1 MIATLFIPPRKQRA
15 SAFNT
20 SFMQAP
26 KNKKT
31 TATFNAGTQLSPWR
45 ESLNHIIFG
54 AETRAGKYFDILLII
69 CIALSVLAVMLSSV
83 EAFYQKYSLA
93 LFYIE
98 WTFTLL
104 FTVEYILR
112 LISVRQPKL
121 YARSFYGMIDL
132 LSILPTYIGLLL
144 PGIKYMLIIR
154 TLRLLRIFRIF
165 KLAEYVEEAETLMT
179 ALKNS
184 SQKILVFLYT
194 VLTLSIIFGSL
205 LYVVEGSASG
215 FTSIPKSVYWAIVTL
230 TTVGY
235 GDIAPQTPLGQI
247 IAATIMIMGYGII
260 AVPTGIYSAELIKT
274 YQPSKV
280 SNEACPHCG
289 KIGHDTDASFC
300 KYCGGDLEDT
310 HIKTHE

>member
-1 MIATLFIPPRKQRA
+1 
-15 SAFNT
+15 
-20 SFMQAP
+20 MQAQ
-26 KNKKT
+26 KKRK
-31 TATFNAGTQLSPWR
+31 AKGNYNSGKRLSPWR

-54 AETRAGKYFDILLII
+54 AETRAGKLFDVLLII
-69 CIALSVLAVMLSSV
+69 CIAFSVLAVMLSSV
-83 EAFYQKYSLA
+83 EALYHKYSRVF
-93 LFYIE
+93 FYAE
-98 WTFTLL
+98 WTFTIL
-104 FTVEYILR
+104 FSIEYLLR
-112 LISVRQPKL
+112 LISVRQPKR
-121 YARSFYGMIDL
+121 YARSFYGAIDL
-132 LSILPTYIGLLL
+132 LSVLPSYIGLLL

-154 TLRLLRIFRIF
+154 ILRLLRIFRIF

-184 SQKILVFLYT
+184 SQKILVFLYA
-194 VLTLSIIFGSL
+194 VITLSIVFGSI

-274 YQPSKV
+274 YRPASI
-280 SNEACPHCG
+280 SNEACPGCG
-289 KIGHDTDASFC
+289 RIGHDADADFC
-300 KYCGGDLEDT
+300 KYCGGSLEDLER
-310 HIKTHE
+310 